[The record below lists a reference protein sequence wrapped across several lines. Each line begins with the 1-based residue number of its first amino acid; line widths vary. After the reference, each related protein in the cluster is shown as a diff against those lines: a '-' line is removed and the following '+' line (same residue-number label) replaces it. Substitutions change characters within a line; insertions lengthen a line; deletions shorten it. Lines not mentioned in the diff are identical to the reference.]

1 MIGTRVLLPERI
13 SFAAPERFQLSEEMT
28 QMDTAR
34 MVREL
39 DAEIARLTSA
49 RNLLAG
55 SSNSQAKTRMRVV
68 PTKRATAKPGRH
80 LTAAGRKRLSE
91 LMKKR
96 WADRKK
102 KAAAKAK

>member
-1 MIGTRVLLPERI
+1 
-13 SFAAPERFQLSEEMT
+13 
-28 QMDTAR
+28 MDTAR
-34 MVREL
+34 IVREL

-55 SSNSQAKTRMRVV
+55 SSNTQVKGRVRV
-68 PTKRATAKPGRH
+68 AHIKRTTAKPGRH

-96 WADRKK
+96 WAERKK
-102 KAAAKAK
+102 KAASKTK

>member
-1 MIGTRVLLPERI
+1 
-13 SFAAPERFQLSEEMT
+13 
-28 QMDTAR
+28 MDTAR
-34 MVREL
+34 IVREL

-55 SSNSQAKTRMRVV
+55 SSNTQAKGRVA
-68 PTKRATAKPGRH
+68 PAKRAKAKPGRH

-96 WADRKK
+96 WAERKK
-102 KAAAKAK
+102 KAAAKTK

>member
-1 MIGTRVLLPERI
+1 
-13 SFAAPERFQLSEEMT
+13 MT
-28 QMDTAR
+28 HMDTAR

-55 SSNSQAKTRMRVV
+55 SSNSQAKARVTV
-68 PTKRATAKPGRH
+68 APGKRAKAKPGGR
-80 LTAAGRKRLSE
+80 LTPAGRKRLSE

-96 WADRKK
+96 WAERKK

>member
-1 MIGTRVLLPERI
+1 
-13 SFAAPERFQLSEEMT
+13 MT

-34 MVREL
+34 IVREL

-49 RNLLAG
+49 RDLLAG
-55 SSNSQAKTRMRVV
+55 SSNAQAKGRVKGA
-68 PTKRATAKPGRH
+68 PAKRAKTKPGRH

-96 WADRKK
+96 WAEKK
-102 KAAAKAK
+102 KKGTAKAK

>member
-1 MIGTRVLLPERI
+1 
-13 SFAAPERFQLSEEMT
+13 
-28 QMDTAR
+28 MDTAR
-34 MVREL
+34 IVREL

-55 SSNSQAKTRMRVV
+55 TSNTQATTRVRVA
-68 PTKRATAKPGRH
+68 PARPAKAKPGGR
-80 LTAAGRKRLSE
+80 LSVAGRKRLSE

-96 WADRKK
+96 WAERKK